1 MRSRRLTR
9 EGWLWLLVVVVLLA
23 LGIAKTINLLALLG
37 YALLALLLAGA
48 AAAGRRLPRLTA
60 RREVPPLV
68 FAGSPAR
75 VELRVANTSA
85 RRCLAVRLD
94 DRGPDGALSWFLDDL
109 EGHARRA
116 CAGDLTL
123 PRRGWCELGPV
134 VASSA
139 HPFGLVR
146 RQVVLVPAGPVL
158 ALPRP
163 GRLVRE
169 RLRQRLRGADPQAMR
184 AQRRGWRH
192 EAAQADF
199 HGLRPF
205 RPGDS
210 PRWIHWRTSAR
221 RGELMVREFED
232 VPGDDLVLIFHAGG
246 PAGELFESAVTLA
259 ATIVWEWCQQR
270 GDRLVLA
277 VAGGDGEVHD
287 GLTGPDHAARLLQ
300 ALALVQPGGCA
311 ALPDALADRA
321 PASAGVAVVTAGGDA
336 LAAEAEALLSRPALA
351 LDVRQQ
357 HEWDFYHP

>member
-1 MRSRRLTR
+1 MSRRLTR
-9 EGWLWLLVVVVLLA
+9 EGWLWLLVVALLLA
-23 LGIAKTINLLALLG
+23 LGISKTINLLALLG
-37 YALLALLLAGA
+37 YALLALLLLGA
-48 AAAGRRLPRLTA
+48 LTAGRRLARLAA

-94 DRGPDGALSWFLDDL
+94 DRGPEGGVSWFLDDL
-109 EGHARRA
+109 EGHARRS
-116 CAGDLTL
+116 CAGELML

-146 RQVVLVPAGPVL
+146 REVVLVPAGPVL
-158 ALPRP
+158 VLPRP

-246 PAGELFESAVTLA
+246 QPGDLFEAAVTVA
-259 ATIVWEWCQQR
+259 ATIVWEWCQRR
-270 GDRLVLA
+270 GDRLILA
-277 VAGGDGEVHD
+277 VAGGEGEVYD

-300 ALALVQPGGCA
+300 ALAVVQPHGCA
-311 ALPDALADRA
+311 ALPDALADCA
-321 PASAGVAVVTAGGDA
+321 PSTAGVVVVSAGRDSM
-336 LAAEAEALLSRPALA
+336 AAEAEALLRRPVLL
-351 LDVRQQ
+351 LDAKQRR
-357 HEWDFYHP
+357 EWDFYRP